1 MRGGS
6 PGSVCKMTTVERR
19 RQPRVAADL
28 PLRLTF
34 KDRTVET
41 RIQDLSGSGIRF
53 RAPAALPLLSRVQ
66 IALELPDITAGQPPA
81 SIAITGVVVRCRE
94 GDAADEA
101 RYDTAIFFEDLS
113 EIARARLARFVS
125 SRLP

>member
-1 MRGGS
+1 
-6 PGSVCKMTTVERR
+6 MTTVERR
-19 RQPRVAADL
+19 RQPRVTADL

-66 IALELPDITAGQPPA
+66 IALELPDATSGQPGA

-94 GDAADEA
+94 GDAADAA

-125 SRLP
+125 SRLA